1 MILPTLPLIPAAL
14 FRLTM
19 PNAFRQN
26 DPHFMRSVNRS
37 DEKRGEADLKSPREE
52 RTSRSIQSIEI
63 GFQILRAIEEKS
75 KPLTLGEIARAVDMP
90 GGSVHPYL
98 VGLSKVGIVRQEA
111 ATGRYGLGPYAVQ
124 LGLAGIRQL
133 DVFEASKPILSDL
146 RDETGLSIYLSVW
159 GNRGPA
165 IIHRLDGALDAPV
178 AVSVGWVLPILWTA
192 MGQVCLTYLP
202 RAVTRKQVMAERQ
215 SQAAFAEM
223 TDAEFEDVIDK
234 KIETVLKHGLAT
246 TDSQIAEG
254 YAAIAAPICDH
265 KGALLAVVTVIGLH
279 ATLQPQP
286 DSPNAQRLKAAAK
299 SISLAMGYQPQEP

>member
-1 MILPTLPLIPAAL
+1 M
-14 FRLTM
+14 
-19 PNAFRQN
+19 
-26 DPHFMRSVNRS
+26 
-37 DEKRGEADLKSPREE
+37 KSPRSA

-63 GFQILRAIEEKS
+63 GFEILRAIEEKS

-98 VGLSKVGIVRQEA
+98 VSLSRVGIVRQEA
-111 ATGRYGLGPYAVQ
+111 STGRYGLGPYAVQ

-133 DVFEASKPILSDL
+133 DVFEASKPILTDL

-165 IIHRLDGALDAPV
+165 IIHRLDGAFDAPV
-178 AVSVGWVLPILWTA
+178 AVSVGWVLPVLWTA

-202 RAVTRKQVMAERQ
+202 RAVTRQQVLAERR
-215 SQAAFAEM
+215 SQAAFATM
-223 TDAEFEDVIDK
+223 TDDEFEEVIEK
-234 KIETVLKHGLAT
+234 KIAAVLAHGLAT

-265 KGALLAVVTVIGLH
+265 KGALLAVVTVIGLR

-286 DSPNAQRLKAAAK
+286 DSSNALRLKAAAK
-299 SISLAMGYQPQEP
+299 SISLAMGYQPQET